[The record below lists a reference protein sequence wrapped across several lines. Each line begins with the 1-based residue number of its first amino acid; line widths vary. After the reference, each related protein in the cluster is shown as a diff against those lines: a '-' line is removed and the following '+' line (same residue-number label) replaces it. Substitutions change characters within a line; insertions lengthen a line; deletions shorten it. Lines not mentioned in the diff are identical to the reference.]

1 MQISVRV
8 DDKVSVGL
16 DKLGRSIPEIT
27 SDEVQKGLAEAVKE
41 ARGGYPGGSYSGYT
55 VPTLPQQGYV
65 RTGELG
71 RGTYWAREGAS
82 YRLRADTPYAVYVIG
97 DRTGSGQANIH
108 RGRWPVA
115 YQVMRKWADTMVE
128 RIRGKIRQSAEALGL

>member
-16 DKLGRSIPEIT
+16 EKLGSSIPKIT
-27 SDEVQKGLAEAVKE
+27 SEEVQDGLEQAVKE
-41 ARGGYPGGSYSGYT
+41 ARGGYPDGSYSGYT

-65 RTGELG
+65 RRGELG
-71 RGTYWAREGAS
+71 RGTYWTREGAS
-82 YRLRADTPYAVYVIG
+82 YRIRSDTPYSRYVIG
-97 DRTGSGQANIH
+97 DARGEGQAVIH

-128 RIRGKIRQSAEALGL
+128 RIRDKIRRTGEALGL